1 MSGPTGAARGV
12 GGPGLLLWLRLTDL
26 RNRLTRGERS
36 WFKIGVVSAFG
47 LSFWGGLYRLFQEAF
62 EFLSAQPDLARDL
75 MQFLLAIFFF
85 FLGLMLV
92 FSNAI
97 ISWTSLFRSTETA
110 FLMSSP
116 VREEHLFFYKFLE
129 TLWFSSWAF
138 LFLGTPL
145 MAAYGRT
152 LHLGFSFY
160 AGSAVLISMFI
171 FIPAA
176 LGNLAALVIARYVPR
191 LRRRILVVA
200 GGSLLGIALFL
211 IYQILTLKGHASPLS
226 QQWMRSVLSNLQVAQ
241 SPLCPSYWV
250 AGGISAL
257 AQACRPGELVPG
269 ANLTVAVAEARWDF
283 ALYGLAIFAN
293 ALLFTRLGYVLARRW
308 FFESWCAAQASDRRK
323 RFPESRAREAAWN
336 TAFAF
341 VPDRLRLLML
351 KDLRS
356 FVRDPV
362 QWSQFLIFFGLL
374 AVYFLNLRG
383 FAYHLK
389 FATWKALIALLNL
402 CATSLTLST
411 FTTRFVFPQLSLE
424 GKRFWLLGVAPAS
437 RGTIVAGKFLFCF
450 VGAVAVSE
458 TLILT
463 SSAMLRVPGPTTALQ
478 AISTVAI
485 CFGLSGL
492 SVGLGAVFPNFREDN
507 PSKIV
512 SGFGGTLNLILSL
525 AYVSTMVALT
535 AWFGRGIVT
544 EGGEAAGWKSG
555 LAGGAAA
562 LLGVALLAG
571 GAPLAFGLRAIRRL
585 EL

>member
-1 MSGPTGAARGV
+1 MSGAAS
-12 GGPGLLLWLRLTDL
+12 PGLLLWLRYTDL
-26 RNRLTRGERS
+26 RNRLLRGERS
-36 WFKIGVVSAFG
+36 WFKVGVVATFG
-47 LSFWGGLYRLFQEAF
+47 LAFWFGLYKLFDEAF
-62 EFLSAQPDLARDL
+62 THVAAEPDAAREL
-75 MQFLLAIFFF
+75 TQYLLAIFFF

-97 ISWTSLFRSTETA
+97 ISWTSLFRSAETS

-116 VREEHLFFYKFLE
+116 VLEEHLYIYKFVE

-152 LHLGFSFY
+152 LHLGFTFY
-160 AGSAVLISMFI
+160 AGAAVLIGMFI

-176 LGNLAALVIARYVPR
+176 LGNLVALFIARFAPR
-191 LRRRILVVA
+191 FRRRIMVIA
-200 GGSLLGIALFL
+200 GGALLGLALFV
-211 IYQILTLKGHASPLS
+211 IYQILSLRGYALPLQ
-226 QQWMRSVLSNLQVAQ
+226 QQWMRAVLSNLQFAQ
-241 SPLCPSYWV
+241 SPLCPSFWV

-257 AQACRPGELVPG
+257 ADATHPAALMPGLDP
-269 ANLTVAVAEARWDF
+269 AVEASRATSDVVRF
-283 ALYGLAIFAN
+283 GLAILGN
-293 ALLFTRLGYVLARRW
+293 ALFLTRMGYVLARRW

-323 RFPESRAREAAWN
+323 NFPESRVLEAAWN
-336 TAFAF
+336 AVLFF
-341 VPDRLRLLML
+341 VPARLRLLML

-356 FVRDPV
+356 FMRDPV

-383 FAYHLK
+383 FAYNLRYPM
-389 FATWKALIALLNL
+389 WKALIALLNL

-424 GKRFWLLGVAPAS
+424 GKRFWLLGVAPTS
-437 RGTIVAGKFLFCF
+437 RGTILLGKFLFCF
-450 VGAVAVSE
+450 FGAVVVSE

-463 SSAMLRVPGPTTALQ
+463 SSAMLQAPGPTIALQ
-478 AISTVAI
+478 AFATLAI

-492 SVGLGAVFPNFREDN
+492 SVGLGAIFPDFREDN

-525 AYVSTMVALT
+525 AFVSATVAAT
-535 AWFGRGIVT
+535 AWFGRGMV
-544 EGGEAAGWKSG
+544 
-555 LAGGAAA
+555 
-562 LLGVALLAG
+562 
-571 GAPLAFGLRAIRRL
+571 
-585 EL
+585 

>member
-1 MSGPTGAARGV
+1 MSAAAPGGA
-12 GGPGLLLWLRLTDL
+12 GLLLRLRLTDL

-36 WFKIGVVSAFG
+36 WFKIAVVSAFG
-47 LSFWGGLYRLFQEAF
+47 IAFWLGLYRLFEEAF
-62 EFLSAQPDLARDL
+62 GFLSAQPDLARDL
-75 MQFLLAIFFF
+75 TQFLLAIFFF

-97 ISWTSLFRSTETA
+97 IAWTSLFRSSETS

-116 VREEHLFFYKFLE
+116 VREEHLFLYKFVE

-152 LHLGFSFY
+152 LGLGAGFY
-160 AGSAVLISMFI
+160 AGSALLIGLFI

-176 LGNLAALVIARYVPR
+176 LGNLAALLIARFVPR

-200 GGSLLGIALFL
+200 GGGLLGIALFL
-211 IYQILTLKGHASPLS
+211 IYQILTLKGYASPLS
-226 QQWMRSVLSNLQVAQ
+226 QQWMRAVLSNLQLAQ

-257 AQACRPGELVPG
+257 AQASRPSELVPG
-269 ANLTVAVAEARWDF
+269 ANLAAAAAEARWDF
-283 ALYGLAIFAN
+283 VLYALAIFAN
-293 ALLFTRLGYVLARRW
+293 ALLFTRVGYVLARRW
-308 FFESWCAAQASDRRK
+308 FFESWCAAQASDRRR
-323 RFPESRAREAAWN
+323 RFPESPARQAAWD
-336 TAFAF
+336 AALAF
-341 VPDRLRLLML
+341 VPARLRLLML

-437 RGTIVAGKFLFCF
+437 RGMVVAGKFLFCF
-450 VGAVAVSE
+450 VGAVVVSE

-463 SSAMLRVPGPTTALQ
+463 SSAMLQVPMATTALQ
-478 AISTVAI
+478 AVATVAI

-525 AYVSTMVALT
+525 GFVSAMIALT
-535 AWFGRGIVT
+535 AWFGRGLVT
-544 EGGEAAGWKSG
+544 EGGEAGEWGARLAAGIG
-555 LAGGAAA
+555 T

-571 GAPLAFGLRAIRRL
+571 GAPLAMGLRSIRRL